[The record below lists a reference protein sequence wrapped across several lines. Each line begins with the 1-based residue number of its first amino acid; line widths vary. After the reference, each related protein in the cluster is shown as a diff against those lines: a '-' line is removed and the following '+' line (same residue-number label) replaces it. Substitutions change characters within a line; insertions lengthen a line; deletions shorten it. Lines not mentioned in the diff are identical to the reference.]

1 MKKVILCPL
10 LFLLIAGPIF
20 PSMKPK
26 PFSLPIRLVKNIQRS
41 AGLNKNDIEL
51 WVNGVQR
58 TVTRLEKRERSL
70 SQVPDLGR
78 HIILS
83 FHNTKVTKP
92 LQNALSYF
100 FTEILDPKD
109 SLILL
114 SPIKAYS
121 VPVSRDKEKMIMD
134 VMDILHKDWNVHE
147 KNKISAEKNLET
159 TIQRLERIASSQPGN
174 PSYQDPEN
182 SEQVLAQ
189 TTALATNYKA
199 IYQVLL
205 NFPQNFTLFKNR
217 FLLPDIIK
225 HREVKKILDKKHGEK
240 WWIHFQNREDIQI
253 IHKARSAGRKLN
265 AYIATHESG
274 ELARTMGNSLA
285 NLQKQLL
292 ISESLPQAE
301 ILDTLHHKN
310 MCYNAILWGSLKSS
324 TSSKETTDLEA
335 ALRRIAELSGGK
347 TTVATDPE
355 QGIKEITQHADTF
368 YELNFDFNGK
378 VEDKTIQISAGHADL
393 KFSHKQHFTKEEVE
407 EWIRTGHEKK
417 VQIRDFS
424 LQNRTIHFEIDS
436 FMQDQDKRFGILKV
450 RISLFDRDNTHVY
463 KSENTLR
470 ASKDKVS
477 ISVPLPLQHRGEF
490 RLRAEVFDLLAN
502 LSASMER
509 PVVLD

>member
-1 MKKVILCPL
+1 M
-10 LFLLIAGPIF
+10 
-20 PSMKPK
+20 PK
-26 PFSLPIRLVKNIQRS
+26 SFSFPIRLVKNIQS
-41 AGLNKNDIEL
+41 PAVLSKDDIAL
-51 WVNGVQR
+51 RVNGVQR
-58 TVTRLEKRERSL
+58 TVACLERRERSL
-70 SQVPDLGR
+70 SKVPDLGR

-92 LQNALSYF
+92 LENALSYF

-121 VPVSRDKEKMIMD
+121 VPISRDKEKMIME
-134 VMDILHKDWNVHE
+134 VMDILRKDWAVHE
-147 KNKISAEKNLET
+147 KNRISAEKNLEA
-159 TIQRLERIASSQPGN
+159 TIHRLERIASSQPGDL
-174 PSYQDPEN
+174 SFQDPEN

-189 TTALATNYKA
+189 AAATATNYKA

-205 NFPQNFTLFKNR
+205 NFPQNFTRFKNR

-225 HREVKKILDKKHGEK
+225 HQEVKKILDKKHGEK

-265 AYIATHESG
+265 AYIGTHESG

-310 MCYNAILWGSLKSS
+310 MCYNAIFWGSLKSS
-324 TSSKETTDLEA
+324 TSSKETSDLEA

-355 QGIKEITQHADTF
+355 QGLKEITQHADTF
-368 YELNFDFNGK
+368 YEVNFNFNGK
-378 VEDKTIQISAGHADL
+378 IEDKTIQISAGQADL
-393 KFSHKQHFTKEEVE
+393 KFSHKQHFKKEEVE
-407 EWIRTGHEKK
+407 EWIRTSHEKK

-436 FMQDQDKRFGILKV
+436 FVQDREKRFGILKV
-450 RISLFDRDNTHVY
+450 RLSLFDSNNTQVY

-477 ISVPLPLQHRGEF
+477 ISVPLPLQHRGKF

-502 LSASMER
+502 LSASMEH